1 MLTHVEQVYFIRNQS
16 KKRITSLLPLILLY
30 ENTIIFNSHPT
41 IVVVPSTLVY
51 TSVNC
56 MMIHDR
62 RFVRSLTR
70 IPSEPSVLQDHG
82 LIPTLT
88 SDKLLFLLTRIE
100 NNNTNVSE
108 VASLAEIVCNPT
120 DWRDKFSEVCGI
132 ISTC

>member
-16 KKRITSLLPLILLY
+16 KKRITSLLLLIVLY

-56 MMIHDR
+56 IMIHDR

-70 IPSEPSVLQDHG
+70 IPSEPSVLQEHG
-82 LIPTLT
+82 LIPTLS
-88 SDKLLFLLTRIE
+88 SDKLLFLLTR
-100 NNNTNVSE
+100 
-108 VASLAEIVCNPT
+108 L
-120 DWRDKFSEVCGI
+120 
-132 ISTC
+132 

>member
-16 KKRITSLLPLILLY
+16 KKRITSLLLLIVLY

-70 IPSEPSVLQDHG
+70 IPSEPSVLQEHG
-82 LIPTLT
+82 LIPTLS

>member
-16 KKRITSLLPLILLY
+16 KKRITSLLLLIVLY

-82 LIPTLT
+82 LIPTLS

>member
-16 KKRITSLLPLILLY
+16 KKRITSLLLLIVLY

-56 MMIHDR
+56 IMIHDR

>member
-16 KKRITSLLPLILLY
+16 KKRITSLLLLIVLY

-51 TSVNC
+51 TCVNC
-56 MMIHDR
+56 IMIHDR

-82 LIPTLT
+82 LIPTLS

>member
-16 KKRITSLLPLILLY
+16 KKRITSLLLLIVLY

-70 IPSEPSVLQDHG
+70 IPSEPSVLQEHG